1 MSRGSTRIKT
11 FEQKYRSGFQFNES
25 QKPDEAVNTRIKT
38 FQGKKNESQFAL
50 EHKGSQA
57 ETVDRAP
64 STKIKNIRDFGSSVG
79 ILPGARQEPAAG
91 PAKASRPTSSHASH
105 SQYTAEKSGY

>member
-38 FQGKKNESQFAL
+38 FQGKKNES
-50 EHKGSQA
+50 
-57 ETVDRAP
+57 
-64 STKIKNIRDFGSSVG
+64 
-79 ILPGARQEPAAG
+79 
-91 PAKASRPTSSHASH
+91 
-105 SQYTAEKSGY
+105 